1 MLSAA
6 TFLIFFQAFMVA
18 PLIPRLADELGAATR
33 LTGLIVPAYMI
44 SYGVAT
50 LVYGLASDHVG
61 RRRLMF
67 GSLAAFVV
75 LTAATATAQ
84 SVEQLIAWRLATGLG
99 ASGVVPLAL
108 VLIGQMYPFEERG
121 RPLGWLFAAMAGGMA
136 FGSSLGALAA
146 PVIGWRGLF
155 VAVAALSAVVT
166 GALLPHRRCLGERP
180 AHPTGSVTA
189 GLLDGYR
196 ELVRQRR
203 GRRTYSYVLL
213 NSIFHS
219 GVYTWLGLYFVQRHG
234 LSEVGIAIAIL
245 GYGIPGFL
253 FGTAIG
259 KAADRWGRRLILPVG
274 LAVGAVG
281 AAALIPTTTVVVAG
295 VAVLVL
301 SLGYDLTQP
310 LFAGIVTGLGGK
322 RPGQAMGLN
331 VFLLFTGLGLGS
343 YIFGELLRVGL
354 STALVVF
361 AVGELVL
368 AVLATVL
375 FRGERPGA
383 ARR

>member
-18 PLIPRLADELGAATR
+18 PLIPRLAAELGAATR

-67 GSLAAFVV
+67 GSLTAFVV

-136 FGSSLGALAA
+136 FGSSLGALAE

-155 VAVAALSAVVT
+155 LAVAALSAGVV

-180 AHPTGSVTA
+180 AHPTGSVAA

-234 LSEVGIAIAIL
+234 LGEVGIAIAIL

-383 ARR
+383 GTR